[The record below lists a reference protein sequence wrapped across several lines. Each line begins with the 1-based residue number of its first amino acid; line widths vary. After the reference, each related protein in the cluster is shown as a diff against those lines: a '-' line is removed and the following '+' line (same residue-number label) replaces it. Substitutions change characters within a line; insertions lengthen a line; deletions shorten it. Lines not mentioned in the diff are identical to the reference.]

1 MVTTIIFCI
10 LIMFI
15 AITFPSAMLLP
26 NVISEINTKGSIPFI
41 VVMFV
46 FAGGLF
52 IGSIVLTVF
61 QIRHKLKEK
70 HKYEEKAQK
79 QEQKADAMLEAINN
93 NQSEFSTTIF
103 DGEVVG
109 TGERVDTDKNSVGNN
124 GVEKTVRK
132 IAYGVGRAVVLQKL
146 IGSLIFA
153 IISGVMLYFSLQ
165 PLFNLE
171 TIYLHNL
178 ELESIPTLNELYIHS
193 SSSASESE
201 LIEGKWVYS
210 HYKITYETNGIT
222 NKVYDEYIDY
232 LEEKGFRSYYTEYY
246 YLVNPE
252 DTDYIY
258 KVDIS
263 KYDDEI
269 TVIYDYVKKPSIYM

>member
-15 AITFPSAMLLP
+15 AIAFPSAMLLP
-26 NVISEINTKGSIPFI
+26 NVISEINTKGSIPFV

-61 QIRHKLKEK
+61 QIRHRVKEK
-70 HKYEEKAQK
+70 RKHEEKVQK

-103 DGEVVG
+103 DGEVLG
-109 TGERVDTDKNSVGNN
+109 TGERVDTDKNSIDKNN
-124 GVEKTVRK
+124 VERTARK
-132 IAYGVGRAVVLQKL
+132 IAYGVGKAIVLQKL
-146 IGSLIFA
+146 IGATIFA
-153 IISGVMLYFSLQ
+153 VISGVMLYFSVQ
-165 PLFNLE
+165 PLFHLE

-178 ELESIPTLNELYIHS
+178 ELESIPTLNKMYIHS

-222 NKVYDEYIDY
+222 NKVYDEYVDY
-232 LEEKGFRSYYTEYY
+232 LEDKGFMPYYAEYY
-246 YLVNPE
+246 YLINPD

-258 KVDIS
+258 KVDIA
-263 KYDDEI
+263 KYSDEI
-269 TVIYDYVKKPSIYM
+269 TIIYDYIKKPSIYM